1 MKNSESLTKQDIA
14 VLRNY
19 GLEYEKLTNCEARTY
34 TFGERIVTEGHPNR
48 FLFLVTN
55 GRAKV
60 GVSARNGKSIILSF
74 YQSSGLM
81 GELEFFSGAEVG
93 NTTVT
98 ALENL
103 RCLLI
108 PIAENRAYLDGS
120 LAFTRA
126 AAAELAGKLVH
137 GDNNVIENTLYTAET
152 RLCRYILDA
161 SEDDRFRDVMTD
173 VAYSVG
179 VSYRHLYRM
188 VGALCREGI
197 LQKDRTGY
205 RILDRERLQ
214 MKVNSQ

>member
-1 MKNSESLTKQDIA
+1 M
-14 VLRNY
+14 
-19 GLEYEKLTNCEARTY
+19 
-34 TFGERIVTEGHPNR
+34 
-48 FLFLVTN
+48 TN

-81 GELEFFSGAEVG
+81 GELEFFSGTEVG

-188 VGALCREGI
+188 MGALCREGI

-214 MKVNSQ
+214 LKVNSQ